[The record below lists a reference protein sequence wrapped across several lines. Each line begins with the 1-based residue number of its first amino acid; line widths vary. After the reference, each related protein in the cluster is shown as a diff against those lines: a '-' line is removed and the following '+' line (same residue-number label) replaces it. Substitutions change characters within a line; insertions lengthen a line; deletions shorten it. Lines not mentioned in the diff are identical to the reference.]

1 MERMVKPE
9 ILDTLPP
16 GDPAAAANL
25 RDLRLLNRLM
35 GNWRWA
41 ARILRRRLRPG
52 DHVLEAGAGLGDLGR
67 ELRRN
72 VPELRTCRYTGLDLR
87 QRPADWPA
95 AWDWRQGDLLD
106 LDISPAPQVLLIN
119 FLLHQFTD
127 LQLDRIGRS
136 IAGIPVWIFCEPYR
150 SRLPMVALAL
160 LRPLGLHPITG
171 HDGRVSIQAGFR
183 GRELADRLGAG
194 VGRTTEITVDPRG
207 SYRLVSGERMAAL
220 PASSANDCRPGR

>member
-1 MERMVKPE
+1 MVKPE

-41 ARILRRRLRPG
+41 AGILRRRLRPG
-52 DHVLEAGAGLGDLGR
+52 DHVLEAGAGLGDFGR

-72 VPELRTCRYTGLDLR
+72 VPQLRTCRYTGLDLR
-87 QRPADWPA
+87 ERPADWPA
-95 AWDWRQGDLLD
+95 AWEWRQGDLLAQD
-106 LDISPAPQVLLIN
+106 FTPAPRVLLVN

-127 LQLDRIGRS
+127 AQLASLGRS
-136 IAGIPVWIFCEPYR
+136 FAGIPVWIFCEPYR

-160 LRPLGLHPITG
+160 LQPLGLHPITG

-183 GRELADRLGAG
+183 GRELADRLAAVGA
-194 VGRTTEITVDPRG
+194 RTTRIAVAPRG
-207 SYRLVSGERMAAL
+207 SYRLVSW
-220 PASSANDCRPGR
+220 DPGVVSG